1 MRYDDET
8 INALA
13 GLRKYAA
20 TYPTMGLS
28 GLINTLDNAGVFA
41 SLDEQT
47 EYASAEDILSETYRA
62 GLEAQAVGRHR
73 RIPVDEPL
81 VGAEADRM
89 REALRPG
96 QGLTQDAA
104 RALFGDTTPM
114 ERIPGTDILRPAHEH
129 VFRSPHP
136 DEVCYAVEWC
146 TLTYGEH
153 RARTERTRVCGCGA
167 VGVHGVDHED

>member
-1 MRYDDET
+1 MRYSDTT

-13 GLRKYAA
+13 LLRSRGHELPAGLRAA
-20 TYPTMGLS
+20 FAE
-28 GLINTLDNAGVFA
+28 LDNAGVFA
-41 SLDEQT
+41 ALDEQT
-47 EYASAEDILSETYRA
+47 EYASAENILSETYRA

-104 RALFGDTTPM
+104 RALFGDT
-114 ERIPGTDILRPAHEH
+114 D
-129 VFRSPHP
+129 
-136 DEVCYAVEWC
+136 
-146 TLTYGEH
+146 
-153 RARTERTRVCGCGA
+153 
-167 VGVHGVDHED
+167 